1 MIFNLPAFL
10 EGSTGSMG
18 GSWLTIIML
27 VVMVA
32 AFYFFLVRPQKKQ
45 EREVKDMRDNL
56 VVGDEITTIGGIIG
70 KIISIKEETCMI
82 ETGKDK
88 TRMRILKSAVRC
100 VDVPDEAARAAAA
113 AQRAAE
119 EEKAAAER
127 AAKEAEE
134 AAKRAE
140 EAGKL
145 GAGRKGKRGKKA
157 AIPAPAETSAE
168 GEVPAEGFPAKEDT
182 PDEKTDEKTEE

>member
-1 MIFNLPAFL
+1 MIYPISAFL
-10 EGSTGSMG
+10 ETSSTGG
-18 GSWLTIIML
+18 GWITILML
-27 VVMVA
+27 VVLIGF
-32 AFYFFLVRPQKKQ
+32 FYFFIMRPQKKQ
-45 EREVKDMRDNL
+45 EREIKDMRDNL

-70 KIISIKEETCMI
+70 KIISIKDETCMI

-113 AQRAAE
+113 AQKAAE

-127 AAKEAEE
+127 AAKEAEL

-140 EAGKL
+140 EGK
-145 GAGRKGKRGKKA
+145 KGKRKKKEA
-157 AIPAPAETSAE
+157 LAAPAETPDAAKTPADA
-168 GEVPAEGFPAKEDT
+168 PAEKEGGETSVEAEKENPASSSDS
-182 PDEKTDEKTEE
+182 DN